1 MLDENLRVLSRRIND
16 MEIELTDKKEKL
28 KNMERANLEAQAQL
42 DCIYDEQAVSKLQL
56 EKQMRQTID
65 GKEEQLRRMR
75 EEKQQ
80 ILHKAEAELEMLKT
94 QNKHELELI
103 QDKVQAAL
111 VKKKEI
117 IDALHEELR
126 LKDM

>member
-1 MLDENLRVLSRRIND
+1 
-16 MEIELTDKKEKL
+16 
-28 KNMERANLEAQAQL
+28 
-42 DCIYDEQAVSKLQL
+42 
-56 EKQMRQTID
+56 
-65 GKEEQLRRMR
+65 MR

-111 VKKKEI
+111 VKKKEV

-126 LKDM
+126 LKAM